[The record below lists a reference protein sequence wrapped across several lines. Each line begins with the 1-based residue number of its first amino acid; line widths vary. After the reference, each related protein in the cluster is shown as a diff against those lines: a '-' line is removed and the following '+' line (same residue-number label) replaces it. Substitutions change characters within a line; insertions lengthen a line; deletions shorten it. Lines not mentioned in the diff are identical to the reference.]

1 MYVDPYRVPCSSYP
15 STGVQLQSGDY
26 EHRDEWDFEF
36 LGSPNNSRGMTLQTN
51 VFMNGQGDEEVLT
64 AFAFDPAA
72 AFHTYTIQWGPQR
85 TVWLVD
91 GVNIR
96 TVSNS
101 SPHYPKDPMK
111 VYFSIWDASP
121 WATGP
126 RTARIPVNYDYAT
139 VSASFSA
146 ISRSRESRGG
156 VAMRYLPGSR
166 AQWRAPHPFRLPA
179 ALLLSCLLILSLP
192 MLPRSN
198 AEFGTKPAA
207 EPGTSLGSV
216 DPREVVET
224 ISDSLSDLAA
234 AVNSGDACGIL
245 DFFPETSSILP
256 PHSPELL
263 LNVSAL
269 RLSLVQQLLALDIR
283 LRFNVLEAWVGKGD
297 PGRVSDAIRTL
308 GTRGDP
314 ATGAATAT
322 AQQQQQR
329 GEETEEEEEEE
340 VAEEEEGAE
349 GSAAGGE
356 GAGVLR
362 GGDLFAVARIA
373 FTANCLGA
381 TRRSGQAEQGGERAS
396 GVEEVEEGRE
406 EASACESAC
415 VDGSILAT
423 WHRSAELARSGGKAT
438 SPESGDSERESLL
451 ECRARGA
458 RGARNDHSKVWRMH
472 WAAWNHATR
481 TCQNRRAPHST
492 AWGGAEGLVQAG
504 SEGRVRRKGMR
515 QLLVAP
521 QATAWL
527 TAGPADVS
535 SEGGGGSSSA
545 VQAQKGDARS
555 PLNPASAVLGHE
567 AATVQQ
573 EAQQGVGAG
582 SSPEGLGGRSGGAAV
597 EGGCAQ
603 WKVEAALAAL
613 TVALLNG
620 NATAAA
626 QIFAPQAVLF
636 PPASLPLTLHTAAQ
650 AAAWLQPI
658 TGRRLIFQPQ
668 LEELLVL
675 QAATWHALE
684 GDTWLALGVDTWHG
698 SRVGSSPYVVV
709 TRGVYRLWELN
720 GLSEGQGKF
729 VLLWE
734 SSSEDHTTVGSL
746 RRAMHGVK
754 ETELREGCEQW
765 AEVKEKSVLQ

>member
-1 MYVDPYRVPCSSYP
+1 MYVDPYRVPCSSSP

-26 EHRDEWDFEF
+26 EHRNEWDFEF

-96 TVSNS
+96 TVSNN

-126 RTARIPVNYDYAT
+126 RTARIPVNYDYA
-139 VSASFSA
+139 
-146 ISRSRESRGG
+146 
-156 VAMRYLPGSR
+156 PD
-166 AQWRAPHPFRLPA
+166 
-179 ALLLSCLLILSLP
+179 
-192 MLPRSN
+192 
-198 AEFGTKPAA
+198 
-207 EPGTSLGSV
+207 TSLSSV

-224 ISDSLSDLAA
+224 IAESLSDFAA

-297 PGRVSDAIRTL
+297 PGKVRDAIGTL
-308 GTRGDP
+308 GTRRDP

-340 VAEEEEGAE
+340 EAEEEEGVE
-349 GSAAGGE
+349 GSAAGEE

-381 TRRSGQAEQGGERAS
+381 TRRSGQAEQGGKRTS
-396 GVEEVEEGRE
+396 GGEEVEETRE
-406 EASACESAC
+406 EASVCESAC
-415 VDGSILAT
+415 VEGSILAT
-423 WHRSAELARSGGKAT
+423 WHRSAELACSGVKAT
-438 SPESGDSERESLL
+438 SPESGGIEGESIPG
-451 ECRARGA
+451 CRA
-458 RGARNDHSKVWRMH
+458 RGARNDHSKVWRLH
-472 WAAWNHATR
+472 WAAWNHANR
-481 TCQNRRAPHST
+481 TCQNRRAPHSS
-492 AWGGAEGLVQAG
+492 AWGDAKGLVQAG
-504 SEGRVRRKGMR
+504 SEGKAGRKGMR
-515 QLLVAP
+515 QLLVTP

-535 SEGGGGSSSA
+535 NEGGDVSSSA
-545 VQAQKGDARS
+545 VQAQES
-555 PLNPASAVLGHE
+555 
-567 AATVQQ
+567 
-573 EAQQGVGAG
+573 
-582 SSPEGLGGRSGGAAV
+582 EGLGERSGGEAV

-626 QIFAPQAVLF
+626 QIFAPGAVLF
-636 PPASLPLTLHTAAQ
+636 PPASLPLHTAAQ

-684 GDTWLALGVDTWHG
+684 GDTWHATALQAAAAGG
-698 SRVGSSPYVVV
+698 VGSSPTVVV

-720 GLSEGQGKF
+720 GKPPACLRSTCVCCHHFLSCLPRYRFEP
-729 VLLWE
+729 
-734 SSSEDHTTVGSL
+734 
-746 RRAMHGVK
+746 
-754 ETELREGCEQW
+754 
-765 AEVKEKSVLQ
+765 